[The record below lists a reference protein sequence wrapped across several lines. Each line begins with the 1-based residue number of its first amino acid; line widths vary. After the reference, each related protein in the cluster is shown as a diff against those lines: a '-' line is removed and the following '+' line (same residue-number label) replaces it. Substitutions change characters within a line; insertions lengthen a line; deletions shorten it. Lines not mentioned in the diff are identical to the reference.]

1 MDLKKVIRNT
11 VKKIIIF
18 TVSIDNIS
26 TYLKFRDRHREVG
39 YLAFLYLR
47 WDIL

>member
-11 VKKIIIF
+11 VKQIIIF
-18 TVSIDNIS
+18 TVDNIS
-26 TYLKFRDRHREVG
+26 TYLKFRDRHPEVS